1 VFTPEELSTVCFHG
15 NQLYRHKVIRI
26 NYTTYDIRRSQDSLN
41 PRAQADFM
49 CLSHEDGD
57 FPYWFGRIVGIFHA
71 DVVHL
76 GPASKSPMSQHMEFL
91 WVRWFGRDLSW
102 RSGFKAKRLHRIGFV
117 PGDDSDT
124 EAFGFL
130 DPKEVIRAIHLVP
143 TFAHGRTDQLLM
155 PSTIRPLTSNN
166 EDWCLFYVNM

>member
-1 VFTPEELSTVCFHG
+1 VA
-15 NQLYRHKVIRI
+15 RI

-41 PRAQADFM
+41 PRAHADFM
-49 CLSHEDGD
+49 CLSHEDGDGD

-76 GPASKSPMSQHMEFL
+76 GPASKSLGPQHMEFL

-117 PGDDSDT
+117 PWDNSDT

-130 DPKEVIRAIHLVP
+130 DPKEVIRAVHLIP
-143 TFAHGRTDQLLM
+143 AFAHGRTDHLLP
-155 PSTIRPLTSNN
+155 PSIIRPLTSNN
-166 EDWCLFYVNM
+166 EDWCLYYVNV